1 MKKIIKK
8 VISLSLLLLLFSN
21 VVNASDKD
29 SFEEYLQ
36 YIKDEGK
43 IIRVSTKSLRYLY
56 DAPAIVTVISRDEI
70 LNSGAKKL
78 VDILKH
84 IPGFGITENAQG
96 NYDIETRGMK
106 TFLSEKVLIMLN
118 GKVLNNV
125 FTGGATWVH
134 ENLNLR
140 EVQKIEIIRGPGS
153 ALYGANA
160 FAVVNIITISEKRP
174 DEYSFSSSLGS
185 FGTKDYHL
193 FLRKRYSDDIIVQA
207 YGSLYKTDGF
217 KVVDNSFFDGR
228 YTNAD
233 ESNSF
238 KLNLQYKGLETNF
251 DLTARDNNF
260 DNSSFG
266 LYDQVVNA
274 KFYEFTGDVK
284 YHYGLRDNLEIIP
297 RFYYN
302 RFSLEMDLDQ
312 VFTSPA
318 LPAVQGFLIEGRT
331 KQKNET
337 FGVEIQTDYNP
348 IGDHRFIVGT
358 VHEYIRQFDTGLD
371 ANIDFATLSTKS
383 SVQEV
388 PNFTKDADRKLWGF
402 YGQYELPTKYV
413 NITLGGRYDHYSD
426 FGGTF
431 NPRSGVVVKPA
442 EWLSWKLLYSEAYR
456 APSFTEMYS
465 RNNFTLIGNDD
476 LKAEKLKSW
485 ETGFEFKAGPMNL
498 TSNFFYN
505 EVDNLIFINQAV
517 APATYKNSDSTVF
530 IKGVESELKFRYSEH
545 YAYINHTYQH
555 MGRTVYGMPVNKGS
569 FGITIVP
576 LKNTSINLEFL
587 YIGKRKR
594 EVSDTRD
601 AVKPYLL
608 TDVTFTKRKLFDHV
622 NIKGLIRNLFNQ
634 HYNDPTPLV
643 NGLAGQ
649 DTRRAGATY
658 MIELEYEF

>member
-1 MKKIIKK
+1 
-8 VISLSLLLLLFSN
+8 LLLLLFSN